1 MYVIMPSAVVN
12 KINAVVRRALA
23 EPAVQDKLIGLGGVP
38 RDMTPEQFAKFVH
51 GEIECATRSY
61 GGLLSSCSNHPSG
74 DVPSTA
80 ESPAVGRKVGG
91 QWDPTHRT
99 AAVDR
104 AGGGERNRM
113 QARASEAK
121 LESSKENAVP
131 TRSSE
136 RGKQLGE
143 FLRYLR
149 DNSTPQDVGLV
160 ASGRR
165 RTPGLR
171 REEVADLVG
180 VSADWYTWLE
190 QGRDVQ
196 ASETVVKRLSQIF
209 RLNSDQHAY
218 LFRLA
223 RPQPYLVENVA
234 TTVPDSLVDMINS
247 LHDRPAYIRNS
258 RWDILA
264 NNAPYGKIWGFSVAP
279 ERRNVIR
286 MLFLESGYRS
296 ITENYDLIVEQVVA
310 RFRDDRSRNPED
322 ELSTELVRE
331 LQAKSPEFRELWV
344 RYRITEASPYPLE
357 INHPTGGRFKLDR
370 VPLRPELVPGL
381 TVVVYLPVNEESQRA
396 TSSMFG

>member
-1 MYVIMPSAVVN
+1 M
-12 KINAVVRRALA
+12 
-23 EPAVQDKLIGLGGVP
+23 
-38 RDMTPEQFAKFVH
+38 
-51 GEIECATRSY
+51 
-61 GGLLSSCSNHPSG
+61 
-74 DVPSTA
+74 
-80 ESPAVGRKVGG
+80 
-91 QWDPTHRT
+91 
-99 AAVDR
+99 
-104 AGGGERNRM
+104 
-113 QARASEAK
+113 
-121 LESSKENAVP
+121 P

-149 DNSTPQDVGLV
+149 ANSTPQDVGLV

-165 RTPGLR
+165 RIPGLR

-286 MLFLESGYRS
+286 MLFLEPGYRS

-322 ELSTELVRE
+322 EQSTELVRE
-331 LQAKSPEFRELWV
+331 LQAKSQEFRELWV

-357 INHPTGGRFKLDR
+357 INHPTGGRFQLDR
-370 VPLRPELVPGL
+370 VPLRPELVPGV
-381 TVVVYLPVNEESQRA
+381 TVVVYLPVNDESQRA
-396 TSSMFG
+396 ISSMFG